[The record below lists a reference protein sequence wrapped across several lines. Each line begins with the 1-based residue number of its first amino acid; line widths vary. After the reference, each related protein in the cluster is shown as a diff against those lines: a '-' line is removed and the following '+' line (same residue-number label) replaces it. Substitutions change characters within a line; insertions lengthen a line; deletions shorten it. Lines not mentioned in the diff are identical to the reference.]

1 MKQLINSKII
11 LSIILVGIISSC
23 SYFEPYK
30 VPIMQGNIFEDKDLD
45 KLEKGMTKTQVN
57 FLFGSA
63 VIMDPFHKNKRWDYF
78 NSVRVG
84 EITITERKLSI
95 FFDENE
101 LVDSWVV
108 EEPVKED

>member
-1 MKQLINSKII
+1 
-11 LSIILVGIISSC
+11 
-23 SYFEPYK
+23 
-30 VPIMQGNIFEDKDLD
+30 
-45 KLEKGMTKTQVN
+45 
-57 FLFGSA
+57 
-63 VIMDPFHKNKRWDYF
+63 MDPFHKNKRWDYF